1 MSEWSAVHL
10 CREADCQGA
19 RPQMPV
25 AINPM
30 LLVAWRPWCASS
42 AELLAHEINAE
53 LATWHL
59 VHHQC

>member
-1 MSEWSAVHL
+1 
-10 CREADCQGA
+10 
-19 RPQMPV
+19 MPV

-42 AELLAHEINAE
+42 AELLAHEINAV